1 MAPAFAQFEQ
11 KYKKKVTII
20 EVNVDDADLAKKMS
34 KYKKSE
40 YIPETVVL
48 RNGKIIEQKVGS
60 LTLPQLEAMVKKA
73 SP

>member
-11 KYKKKVTII
+11 KYGKKITII
-20 EVNVDDADLAKKMS
+20 SVNSDDADLSAKMKP
-34 KYKKSE
+34 YKKSQ

-48 RNGKIIEQKVGS
+48 RDGKVVEQKVGALS
-60 LTLPQLEAMVKKA
+60 LPQLEQLMKKG